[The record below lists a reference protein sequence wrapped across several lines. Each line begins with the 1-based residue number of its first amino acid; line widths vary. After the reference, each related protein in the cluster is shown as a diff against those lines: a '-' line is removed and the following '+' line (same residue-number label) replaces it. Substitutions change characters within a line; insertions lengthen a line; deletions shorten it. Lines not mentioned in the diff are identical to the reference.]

1 MSAASAR
8 QNDDKL
14 SQEDSR
20 QACRDMWA
28 IGLRPRLANP
38 RSGMRLVKS
47 DLCATDVNG
56 IRYGSRIGNGVIMRS
71 YGDWDLR
78 PALHTLKVPLL
89 VVHGERETIPMDM
102 VEEWVTSMPK
112 GMATLLRV
120 PRAAHFTYAERPEL
134 VWPAVERF
142 LAANRTTH

>member
-1 MSAASAR
+1 M
-8 QNDDKL
+8 K
-14 SQEDSR
+14 
-20 QACRDMWA
+20 
-28 IGLRPRLANP
+28 
-38 RSGMRLVKS
+38 LVKS

-56 IRYGSRIGNGVIMRS
+56 IRYGSRTGNRVIMRS

-78 PALHTLKVPLL
+78 PALHTLTVPLL

-112 GMATLLRV
+112 GMATLLKV

-142 LAANRTTH
+142 LAKH